1 MWPFPVYKGVCSHL
15 SWYIQVQGK
24 SAPAWKRNRKFSA
37 QCDLSTTMCR
47 GPWPP
52 DLGHFL
58 HCQSLTAEQG
68 HFPQRRR
75 HGITL
80 SCTLGAVAPALPALW
95 LWSSRRL
102 DQGQNSLSTQDA
114 NHAFNRQSLHLTGT
128 FSKNSVSL
136 VPYNSVNF
144 CFLFFMHLSYTLYWS
159 FYFSV
164 CMLTSLGFS
173 EPLTV
178 FSCFYLLFLCVLDL
192 CMLVFVYPYPSMYL
206 SLCISCALVVCISL
220 SLCAHGSLHISVWAS
235 NEPFC
240 LSVGAFPFLFIIEFL
255 CSWIF
260 TCFWI
265 FAFSWVFIVSLCL
278 CSSLNLHVPESLHV
292 I

>member
-15 SWYIQVQGK
+15 SWYIQVQRK

-136 VPYNSVNF
+136 VPYN
-144 CFLFFMHLSYTLYWS
+144 CT
-159 FYFSV
+159 
-164 CMLTSLGFS
+164 
-173 EPLTV
+173 
-178 FSCFYLLFLCVLDL
+178 DL
-192 CMLVFVYPYPSMYL
+192 RI
-206 SLCISCALVVCISL
+206 ISCLWQRLGLRLGGPVVKNLPANAGVAGDTGLIPGSGIYLGVGNGNTLHYFGLGNPMGRGGWWAPWGLKESDTTERL
-220 SLCAHGSLHISVWAS
+220 SMRTHTCMTQNTGFPEHSYLHG
-235 NEPFC
+235 EKK
-240 LSVGAFPFLFIIEFL
+240 
-255 CSWIF
+255 
-260 TCFWI
+260 
-265 FAFSWVFIVSLCL
+265 VSYF
-278 CSSLNLHVPESLHV
+278 
-292 I
+292 

>member
-136 VPYNSVNF
+136 VPYN
-144 CFLFFMHLSYTLYWS
+144 CT
-159 FYFSV
+159 
-164 CMLTSLGFS
+164 
-173 EPLTV
+173 
-178 FSCFYLLFLCVLDL
+178 DL
-192 CMLVFVYPYPSMYL
+192 RI
-206 SLCISCALVVCISL
+206 ISCLWQRLGLRLGGPVVKNLPANAGVAGDTGLIPGSGIYLGVGNGNPLHYFGLGNPMGRGGWWAPWGLKESDTTERL
-220 SLCAHGSLHISVWAS
+220 SMRTHTCMTQNTGFPEHSYLHG
-235 NEPFC
+235 EKK
-240 LSVGAFPFLFIIEFL
+240 
-255 CSWIF
+255 
-260 TCFWI
+260 
-265 FAFSWVFIVSLCL
+265 VSYF
-278 CSSLNLHVPESLHV
+278 
-292 I
+292 